1 MPFDDRSATRLVR
14 PRLLTAAARS
24 GAAMYRRERDLAGL
38 LAGVTG
44 GRNLVERLM
53 EAEGM
58 AETERLAQAPSYS
71 PARHVK
77 LLSALM
83 AEMRAALPAIPGAA
97 PKIEAVAA

>member
-24 GAAMYRRERDLAGL
+24 GAAMYRRERDLPGL
-38 LAGVTG
+38 LAGATV
-44 GRNLVERLM
+44 GRTLVDRLI
-53 EAEGM
+53 EAEAM
-58 AETERLAQAPSYS
+58 AETERLAQAPTYS

-83 AEMRAALPAIPGAA
+83 AEMRAALPAIPGVAA
-97 PKIEAVAA
+97 RIEAAAA